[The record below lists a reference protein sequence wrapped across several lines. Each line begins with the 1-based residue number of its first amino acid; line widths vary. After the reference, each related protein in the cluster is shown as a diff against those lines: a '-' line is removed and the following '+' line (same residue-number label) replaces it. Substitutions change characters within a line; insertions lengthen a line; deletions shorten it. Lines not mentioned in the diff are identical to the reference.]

1 MRGAHKL
8 TERKNT
14 MHIHSL
20 PFEIS
25 GWTLRYRLP
34 GQVNSAPV
42 ALLIHGWS
50 GDETVMWLFADKL
63 PQHCALIAP
72 RAPYPTKRGGYGWQP
87 ELRRDGWA
95 TLQDLQPAAES
106 LLNLLN
112 MLAAHPTF
120 TGVNFDAPLHLV
132 GFSQGAAVAST
143 LALLHPERVA
153 KLALLA
159 GFVPNGV
166 NELLDARP
174 LQGKPVYIAH
184 GTADNLVPIARA
196 RQAIFVLERAGA
208 EVDYCEDETGHK
220 LSAKCARTLGE
231 FFNAL

>member
-1 MRGAHKL
+1 MD
-8 TERKNT
+8 
-14 MHIHSL
+14 SL

-34 GQVNSAPV
+34 KNPDSARV
-42 ALLIHGWS
+42 VLLIHGWT

-63 PQHCALIAP
+63 PQNCALIAP
-72 RAPYPTKRGGYGWQP
+72 RAPYPTRRGGYSWQP
-87 ELRRDGWA
+87 ELRKDGWA
-95 TLQDLQPAAES
+95 TLEDLQPAAES
-106 LLNLLN
+106 LLNLLDL
-112 MLAAHPTF
+112 LALQPVFA
-120 TGVNFDAPLHLV
+120 GVNFAAPLHLI

-143 LALLHPERVA
+143 LALLHPNRVE

-166 NELLDARP
+166 NDLLDARP

-184 GTADNLVPIARA
+184 GSADNLVPIARA
-196 RQAIFVLERAGA
+196 RQGIFLLERAGA

-220 LSAKCARTLGE
+220 LSAKCARKLGE
-231 FFNAL
+231 FFK